1 MQDKQAVR
9 WISKAQAGDKE
20 AFGWI
25 VRRFQDMAVAYA
37 FSILGDHQLA
47 QDAAQEAFVEVYR
60 TLRSLREP
68 QGFAAWLRRIIF
80 KHCDRMTR
88 GRQITTVPM
97 EAAANLASSEPPVE
111 QAAEGRETQKQV
123 QQAIYALPEGERLV
137 IGLFYMG
144 GYSHREIAEFLGI
157 SAALVKSRLH
167 QGRGRLKERMFT
179 TMKDNLHEN
188 RPSRDDEFLARVN
201 EVVGLMLASRGGLNK
216 FGLVD
221 SPHTALMGFILT
233 WAIGVEAS
241 GMIITIQEEAATIE
255 FTRSGTTEQVMELP
269 SVLQGPLSDRIKIA
283 SEMDL
288 VPADAPQ
295 EGLIPILR
303 HGVEY
308 DAFVSSFPMENGEK
322 LTIRFV
328 KK

>member
-1 MQDKQAVR
+1 MQEELAAR
-9 WISKAQAGDKE
+9 WIAKAQSGDKE
-20 AFGWI
+20 AFGWV

-60 TLRSLREP
+60 TFHALREP
-68 QGFAAWLRRIIF
+68 RGFAAWLRKIIF
-80 KHCDRMTR
+80 KHCDRLTR
-88 GRQITTVPM
+88 GRQVTTVPIK
-97 EAAANLASSEPPVE
+97 AAENFASLETPVE
-111 QAAEGRETQKQV
+111 QAAEGRETSQEV
-123 QQAIYALPEGERLV
+123 QQAIHDLPEGERLV

-167 QGRGRLKERMFT
+167 QGRGRLKERMLI

-201 EVVGLMLASRGGLNK
+201 EVVGLMLASRTDFRRIIIADN
-216 FGLVD
+216 
-221 SPHTALMGFILT
+221 PQTALMGSILT

-241 GMIITIQEEAATIE
+241 GIIIAHQEEVTTIE
-255 FTRSGTTEQVMELP
+255 FTRKESTEQVMELP
-269 SVLQGPLSDRIKIA
+269 SALQGPLSDQIKMA
-283 SEMDL
+283 AEMDL
-288 VPADAPQ
+288 TPADTPQ

-308 DAFVSSFPMENGEK
+308 DAFVSSLPTERGEK
-322 LTIRFV
+322 LSIRFV